1 MESLPN
7 WFLVLYLIFLFFS
20 LITGL
25 LGLMRQWFS
34 NLSAMTIVFSLLAPL
49 ASLIFVVQRQSH
61 LTVYEY
67 VLSQLQ
73 AGDLWVIFIT
83 VLFLYLIAWNLFLLT
98 YMIVKVVRIPYVKEK
113 LLIITDNLEKQ
124 IKKLPF
130 MKIDK
135 GAKSDSVR
143 SDRKYKDV

>member
-25 LGLMRQWFS
+25 IGLIRQWFS

-49 ASLIFVVQRQSH
+49 ASLIFVVQRPSNS
-61 LTVYEY
+61 TVYEY

-73 AGDLWVIFIT
+73 AGDLWAIFIT

-124 IKKLPF
+124 IKQLPF
-130 MKIDK
+130 MKI
-135 GAKSDSVR
+135 GESAKSENVK
-143 SDRKYKDV
+143 SDRK

>member
-1 MESLPN
+1 MESLSN

-25 LGLMRQWFS
+25 IGLIRQWFS
-34 NLSAMTIVFSLLAPL
+34 NLSAITIVFSLLAPL
-49 ASLIFVVQRQSH
+49 ASLIFVAQRPSNS
-61 LTVYEY
+61 TVYEY

-73 AGDLWVIFIT
+73 AGDLWAIFIT

-98 YMIVKVVRIPYVKEK
+98 RIIVKVVRNPHVKEK
-113 LLIITDNLEKQ
+113 LSMITDNLEKQ

-130 MKIDK
+130 MRTDK
-135 GAKSDSVR
+135 DAKSESVK
-143 SDRKYKDV
+143 SDRK

>member
-1 MESLPN
+1 MEYLPN
-7 WFLVLYLIFLFFS
+7 WFLALYLIFLLLS

-25 LGLMRQWFS
+25 IGLIRQWFS
-34 NLSAMTIVFSLLAPL
+34 NLSAITIVFSLLAPL
-49 ASLIFVVQRQSH
+49 ASLIFVAQRPSH

-73 AGDLWVIFIT
+73 AGDLWAIFIT

-98 YMIVKVVRIPYVKEK
+98 YIIVKVVRNPYVKEK
-113 LLIITDNLEKQ
+113 LSMITDNLEKQ

-130 MKIDK
+130 MKIDE
-135 GAKSDSVR
+135 GAKSENVK
-143 SDRKYKDV
+143 SDRK